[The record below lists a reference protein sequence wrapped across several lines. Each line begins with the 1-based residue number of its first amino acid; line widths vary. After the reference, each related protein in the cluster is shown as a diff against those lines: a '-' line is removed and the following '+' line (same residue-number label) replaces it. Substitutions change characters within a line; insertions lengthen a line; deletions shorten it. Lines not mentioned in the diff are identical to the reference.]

1 MRNLPFSNF
10 HFPFIYQF
18 SDLTI
23 GKWKINGRWQM
34 DNGKYSGFTLVELL
48 VYMGL
53 LSILLVALTT
63 IFTAIIDTQLNAQTT
78 SYVSQDGRYIYSRF
92 IHDVN
97 NASSVQTPSSLG
109 STSAS
114 LVFTKDGSSVTYA
127 LSGGDL
133 VMTDNTGSYNMNSFG
148 TAISDFSVM
157 RVGNTGVNNP
167 KDTFQI
173 SFTVSGNRPDS
184 SPEVKEFQ
192 TTAGLR

>member
-1 MRNLPFSNF
+1 MSTQFQINTNFKYRISNEKRNFIGNCKLEIRNLKF
-10 HFPFIYQF
+10 QA
-18 SDLTI
+18 
-23 GKWKINGRWQM
+23 
-34 DNGKYSGFTLVELL
+34 GFTLIELL

-92 IHDVN
+92 IYDIN
-97 NASSVQTPSSLG
+97 NASSVQTPTGLG

-114 LVFTKDGSSVTYA
+114 LVLTKDGVQVTYA
-127 LSGGDL
+127 LSGNNL
-133 VMTDNTGSYNMNSFG
+133 VMTDNTGSYTMNSFG
-148 TAISDFSVM
+148 TTISNLSFK
-157 RVGNTGVNNP
+157 RVGNTGVSNP